1 MLIWQTP
8 LQIFRTV
15 APNAHI
21 HLFLLIFLKTTL
33 KARRKQYCVCVYVY
47 HVGLF
52 FAYKQLV
59 HLSLVFG
66 KSSKRLKRDLTSTK
80 PVSALF
86 VGKIRKKPQEEE
98 LFYGRGAKAKLTK
111 FFSSLLSSILLL
123 VLLSF
128 CNKTFK
134 KKRLCWKWIT
144 SHKYLQ
150 AMLNSRYVSIEVV
163 CIIVF

>member
-1 MLIWQTP
+1 M
-8 LQIFRTV
+8 
-15 APNAHI
+15 
-21 HLFLLIFLKTTL
+21 KTTL
-33 KARRKQYCVCVYVY
+33 KASRRGESNIVCVY

-98 LFYGRGAKAKLTK
+98 LFYGRGAKLTK
-111 FFSSLLSSILLL
+111 FFPLLAACFSPSPYCYIVLHTVPVCNRLL
-123 VLLSF
+123 
-128 CNKTFK
+128 

>member
-1 MLIWQTP
+1 M
-8 LQIFRTV
+8 
-15 APNAHI
+15 
-21 HLFLLIFLKTTL
+21 KTTL
-33 KARRKQYCVCVYVY
+33 KASRRGESNIVCVY

-86 VGKIRKKPQEEE
+86 VGKIRKKPQEEEE

-150 AMLNSRYVSIEVV
+150 AMLKSRYISSIEVV
-163 CIIVF
+163 L

>member
-1 MLIWQTP
+1 M
-8 LQIFRTV
+8 
-15 APNAHI
+15 
-21 HLFLLIFLKTTL
+21 
-33 KARRKQYCVCVYVY
+33 CVY

-80 PVSALF
+80 PVSALL

-111 FFSSLLSSILLL
+111 FFFLPSLLHIATIQLHFAIRLL
-123 VLLSF
+123 
-128 CNKTFK
+128 
-134 KKRLCWKWIT
+134 KR
-144 SHKYLQ
+144 
-150 AMLNSRYVSIEVV
+150 NDYVENELRATNI
-163 CIIVF
+163 CRPC

>member
-1 MLIWQTP
+1 MYIYRYLY
-8 LQIFRTV
+8 F
-15 APNAHI
+15 
-21 HLFLLIFLKTTL
+21 FLLIFLKTTL
-33 KARRKQYCVCVYVY
+33 KASRRGESNIVCVY

-111 FFSSLLSSILLL
+111 FFPSLLSSILLL
-123 VLLSF
+123 VCTTIQLHFAIRLLKRNDYVENELRATNI
-128 CNKTFK
+128 CRPCWIVVTFP
-134 KKRLCWKWIT
+134 
-144 SHKYLQ
+144 
-150 AMLNSRYVSIEVV
+150 
-163 CIIVF
+163 

>member
-1 MLIWQTP
+1 MFVYIGMYLY
-8 LQIFRTV
+8 F
-15 APNAHI
+15 
-21 HLFLLIFLKTTL
+21 FLLIFLKTTL
-33 KARRKQYCVCVYVY
+33 KASRRGESNIVCVY

-66 KSSKRLKRDLTSTK
+66 KSSKRLKRDLTSSSSSQWVHFSWERSEKNHRRRSFFMDVEQNWPSFFPLLAACFSPSPYCYIVLHTV
-80 PVSALF
+80 PVCN
-86 VGKIRKKPQEEE
+86 R
-98 LFYGRGAKAKLTK
+98 
-111 FFSSLLSSILLL
+111 LL
-123 VLLSF
+123 
-128 CNKTFK
+128 

-150 AMLNSRYVSIEVV
+150 AMLNGRYVSIEVV

>member
-1 MLIWQTP
+1 MYLY
-8 LQIFRTV
+8 F
-15 APNAHI
+15 
-21 HLFLLIFLKTTL
+21 FLLIFLKTTL
-33 KARRKQYCVCVYVY
+33 KASRRGESNIVCVY

-111 FFSSLLSSILLL
+111 FFPPSCT
-123 VLLSF
+123 V
-128 CNKTFK
+128 FK
-134 KKRLCWKWIT
+134 LGVWL
-144 SHKYLQ
+144 Y
-150 AMLNSRYVSIEVV
+150 
-163 CIIVF
+163 FG